1 VKTRVLSFGSLGSAL
16 AKNQTQ
22 TVLSRIQELLPR
34 LTCQMTVIPS
44 PIEDAAKQDEP
55 FLAAAAA
62 EVEHLEALLLAS
74 EFRLVVV
81 RAADLVLPL
90 REGVNYAVVPQ
101 RNTPFDVLL
110 NRNGLITEELP
121 AGTKVGVL
129 SLAVRN
135 QMLSLWPQ
143 LEYRLLTGGL
153 DSALERL
160 MRRAEVD
167 ALVLPASAAE
177 HLGIQGI
184 VTEILYPEMILPSAG
199 QGILVV
205 LGRKDDREAV
215 ELLQRL
221 QSEATQREME
231 AEHAFMQRIT
241 AEQDPP
247 VGVLAHVTRDRL
259 EIAAAVGSPRSGRVH
274 RVSVEGPSTETESLG
289 IRLAESLLLDAES
302 LIDLLEAD
310 FPDGVP
316 IMDGEEILE
325 TGDGIAAPLE
335 EELDEDLRAE
345 LADLDRLRPG
355 EDD

>member
-1 VKTRVLSFGSLGSAL
+1 
-16 AKNQTQ
+16 
-22 TVLSRIQELLPR
+22 
-34 LTCQMTVIPS
+34 MTVIPS
-44 PIEDAAKQDEP
+44 PVDDEARRDEP
-55 FLAAAAA
+55 FLAAAAV
-62 EVEHLEALLLAS
+62 EVEHLEAALLAN

-90 REGVNYAVVPQ
+90 RDGVAYAAVP
-101 RNTPFDVLL
+101 RRDTPFDVLL
-110 NRNGLITEELP
+110 NRNGLITEDLP
-121 AGTKVGVL
+121 AGTRVGVL

-135 QMLSLWPQ
+135 QMISLWPQ
-143 LEYRLLTGGL
+143 LDYRLLTGGL

-184 VTEILYPEMILPSAG
+184 VTEIFYPEMILPSAG

-205 LGRKDDREAV
+205 LGREDDREAV
-215 ELLQRL
+215 ELLQKL
-221 QSEATQREME
+221 HSEPTHREME

-247 VGVLAHVTRDRL
+247 VGVLAHVKRDRL

-274 RVSVEGPSTETESLG
+274 RVDLEGQATEAESLG

-316 IMDGEEILE
+316 PLDGEDPLDG
-325 TGDGIAAPLE
+325 GDDAGAE
-335 EELDEDLRAE
+335 FEGELDEDLRAE
-345 LADLDRLRPG
+345 LADLDRRRT
-355 EDD
+355 EEE